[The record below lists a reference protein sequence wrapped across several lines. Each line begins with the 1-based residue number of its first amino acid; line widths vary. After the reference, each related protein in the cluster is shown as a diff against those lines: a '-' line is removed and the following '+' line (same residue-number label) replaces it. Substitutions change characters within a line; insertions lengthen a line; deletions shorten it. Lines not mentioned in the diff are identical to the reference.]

1 MNKKE
6 QIIVFKGP
14 YLTLGQLLK
23 KLDLI
28 ESGGEAK
35 LFLASH
41 NVSIDG
47 ETETR
52 RGRKLYDRSYVVID
66 QKVYQLKEEDA
77 HQ

>member
-14 YLTLGQLLK
+14 FLTLGQLLK

-35 LFLASH
+35 IFLATH
-41 NVSIDG
+41 EVSVDG
-47 ETETR
+47 EKETR
-52 RGRKLYDRSYVVID
+52 RGRKLYNCSYVVID
-66 QKVYQLKEEDA
+66 QITYHLKEDA

>member
-28 ESGGEAK
+28 DSGGEAR
-35 LFLASH
+35 LFLATH
-41 NVSIDG
+41 KVSVDG
-47 ETETR
+47 EIETR
-52 RGRKLYDRSYVVID
+52 RGRKLYDCSYVVID
-66 QKVYQLKEEDA
+66 QNNYRLKEEDA

>member
-14 YLTLGQLLK
+14 FLTLGQLLK

-28 ESGGEAK
+28 DSGGEAK
-35 LFLASH
+35 IFLATH
-41 NVSIDG
+41 EVSVDG
-47 ETETR
+47 EKETR
-52 RGRKLYDRSYVVID
+52 RGRKLYDCSYVVID
-66 QKVYQLKEEDA
+66 QKTYHLKEDA

>member
-14 YLTLGQLLK
+14 FLTLGQLLK

-35 LFLASH
+35 IFLATH
-41 NVSIDG
+41 EVSVDG
-47 ETETR
+47 EKETR
-52 RGRKLYDRSYVVID
+52 RGRKLYNCSYVVID
-66 QKVYQLKEEDA
+66 QITYRLKEDA